1 MRWPENCEAMR
12 EKQTILL
19 RASKAHLVDLIGTMN
34 NLRNT
39 KRKTAIVGVLTANIT
54 FLELLSSWD
63 EVPDLHKW
71 CMRQHDHLVTLER
84 LLEQYHVEHQAE
96 DLQKIRVAWYRASQA
111 WKQFELDQVQTP
123 AEIDQLQTL
132 F

>member
-1 MRWPENCEAMR
+1 MR

-54 FLELLSSWD
+54 FLELMTTYLQESD
-63 EVPDLHKW
+63 EVPELHKW
-71 CMRQHDHLVTLER
+71 CMRQHDNLVTLER
-84 LLEQYHVEHQAE
+84 LLEQYHVEHDAE

-111 WKQFELDQVQTP
+111 WKQYELDQVQSP

>member
-1 MRWPENCEAMR
+1 MR

-39 KRKTAIVGVLTANIT
+39 KRKTAIVGVLTVNIT
-54 FLELLSSWD
+54 FLDVMTTYLQESDEPIELY
-63 EVPDLHKW
+63 KW

-84 LLEQYHVEHQAE
+84 LLEQYHVEHEVE
-96 DLQKIRVAWYRASQA
+96 DLQKIQAAWYRASQA
-111 WKQFELDQVQTP
+111 WKQYELDQVQSP